1 MLISLNDVK
10 DLWAKYCLR
19 GLSVPSILNSVAH
32 VGGHYAEELDDH
44 LKAGFRKIDF
54 FEPLAA
60 NCAVIRE
67 RIAAAS
73 SGPTVVDLHQVA
85 LGNPD
90 PDKQDKWVPMY
101 VSSNEAQSSSLLK
114 PTHHTV
120 QYPHITF
127 DEMAWAFLAPLD
139 SFLLTP
145 DILAMDTQGY
155 ELEVLKGAT
164 GTLKSVKVVYT
175 EVSNVP
181 LYEGSALVEDLDE
194 FLQPFGF
201 KRVRTDWVGGTWG
214 DAVYVKI
221 P

>member
-1 MLISLNDVK
+1 M
-10 DLWAKYCLR
+10 W
-19 GLSVPSILNSVAH
+19 
-32 VGGHYAEELDDH
+32 
-44 LKAGFRKIDF
+44 
-54 FEPLAA
+54 
-60 NCAVIRE
+60 
-67 RIAAAS
+67 
-73 SGPTVVDLHQVA
+73 
-85 LGNPD
+85 
-90 PDKQDKWVPMY
+90 

-114 PTHHTV
+114 PTQHIV

-127 DEMAWAFLAPLD
+127 TEGEVVTVHNLD
-139 SFLLTP
+139 YYQLTP

-164 GTLKSVKVVYT
+164 ETLKSVKVVYT

-194 FLQPFGF
+194 FLQPYGF
-201 KRVRTDWVGGTWG
+201 KRVRTEWVGVTWG